1 MTDGR
6 QGPSRRTRA
15 KSISL
20 RNSSMPGSL
29 ASSPSFARIVQPSS
43 PTQHAAKSA
52 SHALSV
58 PLPSHAHTQAPWSRK
73 LAITANAAAYTLEC
87 AISGA
92 CGVCGRARSLH
103 GAAPVQAATSHNSRS
118 PRTRTEAVDLH
129 RQRRA
134 NPSTTSSQSASP
146 ASPPPATM
154 IQRPDVCDAACA
166 SSFSC
171 VYVLICICTHTHTHT
186 YTHTCVYAFMDV
198 YIDTIH
204 IYMNIRRTWRQ
215 GCCILL
221 PAHCAVIGT

>member
-29 ASSPSFARIVQPSS
+29 AASPSFARIVQPSS

-154 IQRPDVCDAACA
+154 IEQPDVCDAACA
-166 SSFSC
+166 TSFSC

-186 YTHTCVYAFMDV
+186 HIHTHMCVCIYGCIYRYNT
-198 YIDTIH
+198 YIH
-204 IYMNIRRTWRQ
+204 EYS
-215 GCCILL
+215 
-221 PAHCAVIGT
+221 

>member
-6 QGPSRRTRA
+6 QGPSRRTSA

-29 ASSPSFARIVQPSS
+29 GLSPSFACNVQPSS

-52 SHALSV
+52 SHEFPA
-58 PLPSHAHTQAPWSRK
+58 PLPSHAHTQVPWSRK
-73 LAITANAAAYTLEC
+73 VAITANAAAYTLEC
-87 AISGA
+87 AISGG

-103 GAAPVQAATSHNSRS
+103 DAAPVQAATSHNSRS

-154 IQRPDVCDAACA
+154 IERPDVRDAACA

-171 VYVLICICTHTHTHT
+171 VYVLIYVRVCVCV
-186 YTHTCVYAFMDV
+186 CVYS
-198 YIDTIH
+198 
-204 IYMNIRRTWRQ
+204 
-215 GCCILL
+215 
-221 PAHCAVIGT
+221 